1 MTDAERRRV
10 AADAQFAALLEEHRG
25 ILVSVACTYC
35 PDGEEREDLLQEMR
49 YQLWRAYPRYDP
61 SRRFSTWMYRV
72 VLNTAISF
80 ARSARTRRQR
90 TVALDDVAPPE
101 LARNVGTGDTEEV
114 TRERRE
120 ALAASMREL
129 DELSRAVLLLH
140 LEDRSH
146 REIAE
151 VLGMNESNVGTRLS
165 RIRQRLRS
173 HIMARTGGTND
184 GTR

>member
-1 MTDAERRRV
+1 
-10 AADAQFAALLEEHRG
+10 
-25 ILVSVACTYC
+25 
-35 PDGEEREDLLQEMR
+35 
-49 YQLWRAYPRYDP
+49 
-61 SRRFSTWMYRV
+61 
-72 VLNTAISF
+72 
-80 ARSARTRRQR
+80 
-90 TVALDDVAPPE
+90 
-101 LARNVGTGDTEEV
+101 
-114 TRERRE
+114 
-120 ALAASMREL
+120 MREL